1 MRLHKL
7 IDILDGGGHQAV
19 EIEQIQPYRN
29 LLRAYFKAYN
39 NDEPMLIPVSVT
51 NNSAY
56 CLIAPASE
64 VYDAIFAYDEES
76 ITDMELLE
84 QYSQYIQPL

>member
-1 MRLHKL
+1 MRLKQL
-7 IDILDGGGHQAV
+7 IEMLDGGGHQAV

-29 LLRAYFKAYN
+29 LLRAYFEAYN
-39 NDEPMLIPVSVT
+39 SDEPMLIPVSVT

-64 VYDAIFAYDEES
+64 VYDAIFAYDEEAN
-76 ITDMELLE
+76 DDEELLE
-84 QYSQYIQPL
+84 QYTQYIQPL